1 VIVLSNHLLLTCIRT
16 NGILTMVEDTCMGQ
30 QEVNETG
37 IFVQLEG
44 VFALIGQKST
54 NIDGKILLVW

>member
-1 VIVLSNHLLLTCIRT
+1 
-16 NGILTMVEDTCMGQ
+16 MVEDTCMGQ
-30 QEVNETG
+30 QEVNEAG

-54 NIDGKILLVW
+54 HIDCKILLVW

>member
-1 VIVLSNHLLLTCIRT
+1 
-16 NGILTMVEDTCMGQ
+16 MVEDTCMGQ
-30 QEVNETG
+30 QEVNEAG

-54 NIDGKILLVW
+54 HIDSKILLIW